1 MKAVIQRVSCA
12 SVTVDGNLIS
22 RIGAGL
28 LVLVGVEKGDGSRD
42 VQFMANKIASLR
54 IFEDEQGKMNLSVSD
69 IEGEILAVSQFTLL
83 GNCRKGRRPSF
94 DAAADPGEANKLYQL
109 LIDELKKTGL
119 NIATGKF
126 AAHMVVSLDNDG
138 PVTLNLDSRH
148 RQIIP

>member
-1 MKAVIQRVSCA
+1 MKAIIQRVSRA
-12 SVTVDGNLIS
+12 SISVDGGLIS

-28 LVLVGVEKGDGSRD
+28 LVLVGVEKGDISED
-42 VQFMANKIASLR
+42 VQFIANKIASLR

-69 IEGEILAVSQFTLL
+69 IGGEILAVSQFTLL

-94 DAAADPGEANKLYQL
+94 DQAADPGEADKLYNE
-109 LIDELKKTGL
+109 LIEELKKTGL

-138 PVTLNLDSRH
+138 PVTMIIDSR
-148 RQIIP
+148 R